1 MIVFKP
7 RPIKNIPD
15 VNCADLEVIMGRIK
29 MGPSASKLS
38 DLQSE
43 LNRLF
48 KMSYCESVIYTKNT
62 DKPFFG
68 MCVMPTL
75 TQIDFLSVL
84 IGLRKL
90 LDNTVSFSFTCPK
103 CNHEFNHTIDLEEK
117 FLDFIY
123 DFQIYNYV

>member
-75 TQIDFLSVL
+75 TQIDFNRVFLNNEPSNIATKKYFL
-84 IGLRKL
+84 ELDSKL
-90 LDNTVSFSFTCPK
+90 FD
-103 CNHEFNHTIDLEEK
+103 IDLNNKELNNILLNE
-117 FLDFIY
+117 
-123 DFQIYNYV
+123 